1 MLDSYRFRQMQIAI
15 TSFLISPLLFWENHD
30 FWHPKTRGPHKQCKK
45 KIVRAKILLYKILKF
60 AAEAN

>member
-1 MLDSYRFRQMQIAI
+1 MQIAFA
-15 TSFLISPLLFWENHD
+15 SFLISPLLFWENHD